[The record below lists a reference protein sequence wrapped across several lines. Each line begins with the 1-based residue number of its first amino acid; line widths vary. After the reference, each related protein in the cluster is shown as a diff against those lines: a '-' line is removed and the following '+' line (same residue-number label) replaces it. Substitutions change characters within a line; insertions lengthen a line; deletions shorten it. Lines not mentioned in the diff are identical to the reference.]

1 VLAVTSE
8 FRPDRRKLLLSL
20 GALGTGA
27 VLADQAPVDS
37 TAEAQITKG
46 MVNDAEWIAGV
57 ELTDGQ
63 RQLAAEALENAQRNL
78 QALRAVDVDY
88 SVGNSLVFRPLY
100 PSHAC
105 DTGHAIGESGT
116 GESAGD
122 RLEHPVLVQS
132 PDELAALPV
141 TQLAQLIRSR
151 QITSTELTKL
161 SLDRLRRFDPLLKCV
176 VTLTEELALRQAA
189 AADDEISRGH
199 YRGPLHGIP
208 WGAKDLIAVPGYPT
222 TWGAPQFKDQRLST
236 TATVARKLDDAG
248 AVLVA
253 KLSMGA
259 LALGDEWFR
268 GRTRN
273 PWDPRQG
280 SSGSSAGSAAASV
293 AALVGFTL
301 GSETLGSIISPSR
314 RCGATGLRP
323 TFGRVSRH
331 GCMSL
336 CWSLDKIGPI
346 CRSVADCALVL
357 QAIHGADPQDM
368 STVSEPFTWP
378 AARPLSSIR
387 VGYIPSDEPRP
398 DLQILE
404 ELGCQ
409 LVAIELP
416 NDLPVEALHLI
427 VSVESGSVF
436 DELTRRGEPKGVRYW
451 PRTFAMA
458 QFISAN
464 DYLRANRVRMM
475 LMQQMDLLMR
485 KVDVYVAEDDLTITN
500 MTGHPQ
506 IALPGGFRD
515 RDGFKT
521 PTAITFTGRLYDES
535 TLLTVA
541 DAYQRATGF
550 HLQRPPIDDYLAR
563 IGDFDD
569 PNEIAPVDRLDGT

>member
-1 VLAVTSE
+1 MVPE
-8 FRPDRRKLLLSL
+8 FRPDRRKLLCSL

-27 VLADQAPVDS
+27 VLAGQAPVDS

-46 MVNDAEWIAGV
+46 MVSDAEWMAGV

-78 QALRAVDVDY
+78 RALREVDVDY
-88 SVGNSLVFRPLY
+88 SVGNSLVFRPLHR
-100 PSHAC
+100 S
-105 DTGHAIGESGT
+105 DS
-116 GESAGD
+116 GD
-122 RLEHPVLVQS
+122 RNRDGHPSGSDDSEEPTTERAILIQS
-132 PDELAALPV
+132 HDELAALPV
-141 TQLAQLIRSR
+141 TQLAQLVRNR
-151 QITSTELTKL
+151 QVSSVELTKL
-161 SLDRLRRFDPLLKCV
+161 YLDRLRRYDPLLKCV

-189 AADDEISRGH
+189 MADNEIGRGE

-236 TATVARKLDDAG
+236 KATVARKLDEAG

-293 AALVGFTL
+293 AALVGFAL

-314 RCGATGLRP
+314 RCGATGFRP

-346 CRSVADCALVL
+346 CRSVEDCALVFD
-357 QAIHGADPQDM
+357 AIHGADSQDM
-368 STVSEPFTWP
+368 STVSEPFDWP
-378 AARPLSSIR
+378 LARPLSSIR
-387 VGYIPSDEPRP
+387 VGFIPGDGPRP
-398 DLQILE
+398 DLKVLE

-409 LVAIELP
+409 LVAIQLP
-416 NDLPVEALHLI
+416 DDLPVEALHLI

-464 DYLRANRVRMM
+464 DYLRANRVRLM

-485 KVDVYVAEDDLTITN
+485 KVDVYVAGDDLTITN

-506 IALPGGFRD
+506 IALPNGLRE
-515 RDGFKT
+515 RDGVKT

-535 TLLTVA
+535 TLLRVA
-541 DAYQRATGF
+541 AAYQAATGF
-550 HLQRPPIDDYLAR
+550 HLERPPIDDYLAR
-563 IGDFDD
+563 VRDFDD
-569 PNEIAPVDRLDGT
+569 PNEIAPIDRLDGVM